1 MSLSEGKNPLH
12 GVTRCVVIGWIERF
26 ELRADCAAC
35 HCPLGIAIAPR
46 IADCLQSGASR
57 LNRPLRRGTVLPPA
71 SLYRPVRTGPARIT
85 GFDDTGMTILAF
97 VKKFHNSPIFDKP
110 HNGTNSVRGTPAE
123 GLQTVCGKRGV
134 RGRAPR
140 FRR

>member
-1 MSLSEGKNPLH
+1 LDGSNDSNFGGLRRLPLP
-12 GVTRCVVIGWIERF
+12 VWI
-26 ELRADCAAC
+26 AV
-35 HCPLGIAIAPR
+35 APQ

-57 LNRPLRRGTVLPPA
+57 LSRPLGRGTVLPSA

-85 GFDDTGMTILAF
+85 GFDDTGMTVLAF

-110 HNGTNSVRGTPAE
+110 PSRTNSATGSPAE
-123 GLQTVCGKRGV
+123 GLQTVCGKRGA
-134 RGRAPR
+134 RGRATT